1 MKYYK
6 DKDCNVFGFEEDGS
20 QDDYISSGLVFIT
33 EKEAN
38 KLIEK
43 EQESNRAEKKDFV
56 PDVLSRFEMLSIL
69 KILKLNSGESMYKVL
84 DNFIKELTDDSSDNI
99 IIKTAWDT
107 STEFR
112 RNSLLVAVAQKSLNL
127 SDNETDELF
136 KKGAQLST

>member
-33 EKEAN
+33 EREAN

>member
-136 KKGAQLST
+136 KEGAQLST

>member
-38 KLIEK
+38 KLIKK
-43 EQESNRAEKKDFV
+43 EQESNRAEKKHFV